1 MLFWLIIRVL
11 LFVVSNVHFAPGQ
24 AWGLRGWKRTKC
36 RAPSQRQSSFTNSRK
51 AQFAFIVFNASFLAS
66 FPLFCLF
73 ITVDSEQ
80 MLNNFFDNNWN
91 RTADLWCRNWP
102 LCQLNHNHCPAL
114 IDLVVISNLL
124 LVVVALH
131 FHWSSRK
138 NWQMSIKVAQKVI
151 TQENDRFWHLY
162 KNFP

>member
-1 MLFWLIIRVL
+1 MCTSHR
-11 LFVVSNVHFAPGQ
+11 ARPE
-24 AWGLRGWKRTKC
+24 AWGGEREISVGHRLNDNQVSRIREKRILLSLFST
-36 RAPSQRQSSFTNSRK
+36 RHSW
-51 AQFAFIVFNASFLAS
+51 
-66 FPLFCLF
+66 PLFHYFCLF

-80 MLNNFFDNNWN
+80 MLNNIFANDWN